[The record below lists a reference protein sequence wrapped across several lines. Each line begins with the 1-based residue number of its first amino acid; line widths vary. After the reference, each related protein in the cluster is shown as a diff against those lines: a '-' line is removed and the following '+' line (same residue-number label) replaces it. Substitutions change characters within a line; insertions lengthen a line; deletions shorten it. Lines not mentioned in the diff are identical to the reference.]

1 MESGVLAAVLAA
13 AALHAGWNALVRSGA
28 DRFLSVVQVAFY
40 AGLASCLLLPLF
52 PLPAPGAW
60 PWLLGSVV
68 LHTGYKYFLS
78 RAYGSGDLGQVYPL
92 ARGLAPLLVAGASL
106 LFLREGLGPA
116 RLLGILV
123 LAAGVWCMSLRG
135 GRQAARPE
143 LETVLFALATS
154 GFIAAYT
161 LTDGL
166 GARLA
171 GTAHGYAVW
180 LFTLDGLGILALSV
194 AVRGRSSLGLLAR
207 GWRVGLCGGAAS
219 LAAYWL
225 VIWAMT
231 RAPIPLV
238 AAWRET
244 SVLFAAAISVVVL
257 REPLTAWRVAAALLI
272 AGGVALTRLGG

>member
-1 MESGVLAAVLAA
+1 MDHVVLAAVLAA
-13 AALHAGWNALVRSGA
+13 AVLHAGWNALVRSGR
-28 DRFLSVVQVAFY
+28 DRFLSVVQVALY
-40 AGLASCLLLPLF
+40 SGLASTPFLPLF
-52 PLPAPGAW
+52 PLPAPEAW
-60 PWLLGSVV
+60 PWLLGSVG

-92 ARGLAPLLVAGASL
+92 ARGLAPLLTTGVAL
-106 LFLREGLGPA
+106 LFLHEGLGPA
-116 RLLGILV
+116 GSLGVLV

-135 GRQAARPE
+135 GRQASRPDMG
-143 LETVLFALATS
+143 TVLFALATS

-171 GTAHGYAVW
+171 GSPHGYAVW
-180 LFTLDGLGILALSV
+180 LFALDGLAIIALCA
-194 AVRGRSSLGLLAR
+194 AVRGASSLRLLVR
-207 GWRVGLCGGAAS
+207 GWRVGLCGGVCS
-219 LAAYWL
+219 QAAYWL

-244 SVLFAAAISVVVL
+244 SVLFAAVISVAVL
-257 REPLTAWRVAAALLI
+257 REPLTAWRAAAGLLI
-272 AGGVALTRLGG
+272 AGGVILTRLGN